1 REQDGDRER
10 QFRGAAALLLLAVQ
24 PSDDDERSKVSWP
37 ARLRAERQKGVAP
50 FRARPLAV
58 VLLPFARRHVVGR
71 DDAAYGG
78 RTLLVRRF
86 SEPRADHDPHLALEI
101 HAPCLRGQFD
111 RRARWDHARWRLEEQ
126 ERLGRHLI
134 PHLLRVLAVVPADAD
149 DLSWTIH
156 ALNVPRDS

>member
-1 REQDGDRER
+1 MALTTGPVSIERRHRVTHRRMADDFHLHHIPGLQWTDPGWSTRQHDVARLQCDVPADVREQDGDRER

-101 HAPCLRGQFD
+101 HAP
-111 RRARWDHARWRLEEQ
+111 
-126 ERLGRHLI
+126 
-134 PHLLRVLAVVPADAD
+134 
-149 DLSWTIH
+149 
-156 ALNVPRDS
+156 